1 MIQDTPFGVSAWDP
15 LTSNDRGYSLFLKEA
30 VALLPEMLIVKVAP
44 KDHMLASIRTQGEEH
59 SHEVFIIGVTL
70 SNLDIYGSDI
80 YITQAS
86 CQELICRCGDV
97 IDKSEMSRGAH
108 PR

>member
-1 MIQDTPFGVSAWDP
+1 MIQDTPFRVSAWDP
-15 LTSNDRGYSLFLKEA
+15 LTSNDRGHPLFLKEA
-30 VALLPEMLIVKVAP
+30 VALLPQTLVVKVAP
-44 KDHMLASIRTQGEEH
+44 KDHMLALRRAQGEEH

-70 SNLDIYGSDI
+70 GNLDIYGSDI

-97 IDKSEMSRGAH
+97 VNESEVSRGAH
-108 PR
+108 LR

>member
-1 MIQDTPFGVSAWDP
+1 M
-15 LTSNDRGYSLFLKEA
+15 
-30 VALLPEMLIVKVAP
+30 ALLPEMLIVKVAP
-44 KDHMLASIRTQGEEH
+44 KDHMLASIGTQGEEH

-86 CQELICRCGDV
+86 CQELVCRCEKVWFFFLVTDDRYPPATNSPTDV
-97 IDKSEMSRGAH
+97 TRK
-108 PR
+108 